1 MLDGINNITIFLC
14 FACTIDPYQKKKK
27 KKNFYVDLFIS
38 VLQAKN
44 LNLRIQLLTQG
55 CTISTWKIYDS

>member
-27 KKNFYVDLFIS
+27 KNFYVGLFIS